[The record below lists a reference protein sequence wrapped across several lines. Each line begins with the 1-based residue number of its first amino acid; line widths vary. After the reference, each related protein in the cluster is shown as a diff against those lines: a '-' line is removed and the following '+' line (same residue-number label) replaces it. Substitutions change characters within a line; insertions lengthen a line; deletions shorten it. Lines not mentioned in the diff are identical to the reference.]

1 MTRVHSAKQRQARI
15 RATELSRNQRLDEPE
30 YRALFEWVASTF
42 DGRYEELCH
51 FAVGC
56 ALDQKRL
63 ASEVKRM
70 SYELA
75 DIKDKANLF
84 SQHDNPN
91 VTHRTKFAVAELL
104 IKGEFDGPVETA
116 FMAGASAS
124 KRRVAESGGN
134 TRASKFAELQRYAT
148 EQFSARYRRDSE
160 NFDRTRVSTAEAAR
174 QLWPEIHARSRIVG
188 PQMAEMTGPKTLYG
202 WLRKHEKNMR

>member
-1 MTRVHSAKQRQARI
+1 MTRTLSAKQRQARNLAI
-15 RATELSRNQRLDEPE
+15 ESRRNQRRDEPE
-30 YRALFEWVASTF
+30 YRSLFEWLKSTF
-42 DGRYEELCH
+42 DGRLEELCH
-51 FAVGC
+51 FATGC
-56 ALDQKRL
+56 ALDQKIL
-63 ASEVKRM
+63 VAEYKLL

-104 IKGEFDGPVETA
+104 IKGKFDGPIETA

-148 EQFSARYRRDSE
+148 EQFSARYRSDSE
-160 NFDRTRVSTAEAAR
+160 NLDRTRVSTAEAAR

-188 PQMAEMTGPKTLYG
+188 PQMAEVTGPKTLYG

>member
-1 MTRVHSAKQRQARI
+1 MTRVLSAKQRQARI
-15 RATELSRNQRLDEPE
+15 LAIELRRNQRRDEPE
-30 YRALFEWVASTF
+30 YRALFEWVVSTF
-42 DGRYEELCH
+42 DGRLEELCH

-63 ASEVKRM
+63 ASEFKRV

-84 SQHDNPN
+84 SQHDNPK

-134 TRASKFAELQRYAT
+134 TRASKFAELRRYAT
-148 EQFSARYRRDSE
+148 AQFSERYRSGSE
-160 NFDRTRVSTAEAAR
+160 NADQTRVSTAEAAR

-188 PQMAEMTGPKTLYG
+188 PQMTEVTGPKTLYD
-202 WLRKHEKNMR
+202 WLREHEKSMR

>member
-1 MTRVHSAKQRQARI
+1 MTRSLSVKQRQARNHAI
-15 RATELSRNQRLDEPE
+15 ESRRNQRRDEPE
-30 YRALFEWVASTF
+30 YRSLFEWLKSTF
-42 DGRYEELCH
+42 DGRFEELCH
-51 FAVGC
+51 FATGC

-63 ASEVKRM
+63 VSEYKLM

-104 IKGEFDGPVETA
+104 IKGEFDGPIETA

-134 TRASKFAELQRYAT
+134 TRASKFSELQRYAT
-148 EQFSARYRRDSE
+148 EQFSARYRSGSE
-160 NFDRTRVSTAEAAR
+160 NADRTRVSTAEAAR
-174 QLWPEIHARSRIVG
+174 QLWPEIHARSRVVG
-188 PQMAEMTGPKTLYG
+188 PQMAEVTGPKTLYG